1 MFRISIIVFLF
12 FIINVRDVEANKL
25 HAAPALETINVN
37 GKIEF
42 SGFYTN
48 IGIESNIFLKFI
60 AKDKYGEIIEAA
72 KIPINSNSAK
82 VLGRSDKIYY
92 NFVIAS
98 NPSDI
103 HSKELYFTSE

>member
-1 MFRISIIVFLF
+1 MIRISIIVFLF

-92 NFVIAS
+92 NFVIVS

>member
-25 HAAPALETINVN
+25 YAAPAFETINVN

-48 IGIESNIFLKFI
+48 LGIESVSYTHLTLPTTP
-60 AKDKYGEIIEAA
+60 Y
-72 KIPINSNSAK
+72 
-82 VLGRSDKIYY
+82 V
-92 NFVIAS
+92 
-98 NPSDI
+98 
-103 HSKELYFTSE
+103 

>member
-42 SGFYTN
+42 SGFYMAFGYHPDQIN
-48 IGIESNIFLKFI
+48 RAMVGQLPFI
-60 AKDKYGEIIEAA
+60 
-72 KIPINSNSAK
+72 ST
-82 VLGRSDKIYY
+82 L
-92 NFVIAS
+92 
-98 NPSDI
+98 
-103 HSKELYFTSE
+103 

>member
-72 KIPINSNSAK
+72 KITINTNSAK

-92 NFVIAS
+92 NFVINS
-98 NPSDI
+98 KPSDI

>member
-25 HAAPALETINVN
+25 YAAPAFETINVD

-48 IGIESNIFLKFI
+48 LGIESNIFLKFI
-60 AKDKYGEIIEAA
+60 AKDKYA
-72 KIPINSNSAK
+72 KITINTNSAK

-92 NFVIAS
+92 NFVINS
-98 NPSDI
+98 KPSDI
-103 HSKELYFTSE
+103 HSKELYFINE